1 MELVIRRWTTKDAK
15 ELIILDDSP
24 REHEE
29 KPKNIQKPSLQEF
42 IKGIEDAEKLGQELY
57 VIILRDK
64 GMDKIIG
71 ECVFRDMEPKEN
83 KRAYID
89 YYLDK
94 KCQGKGYGTI
104 VLKLMKELA
113 IKKGIHKLL
122 ADPSVDNKGSRK
134 VLEKNGFKLVGILEQ
149 HEKEIYSNKFM
160 DKALYEILL

>member
-1 MELVIRRWTTKDAK
+1 MELVIRRWATKDAK
-15 ELIILDDSP
+15 ELIKLDDSP

-42 IKGIEDAEKLGQELY
+42 IKNLEDMEKDGQEEY
-57 VIILRDK
+57 VILLRDK
-64 GMDKIIG
+64 EDKIIG

-94 KCQGKGYGTI
+94 KYQGKGYGTI

-113 IKKGIHKLL
+113 IKKGLHKLL
-122 ADPSVDNKGSRK
+122 ADPKVDNKGSRK
-134 VLEKNGFKLVGILEQ
+134 ILEKNGFRLVGILEQ
-149 HEKEIYSNKFM
+149 HEKQMYSDKFE